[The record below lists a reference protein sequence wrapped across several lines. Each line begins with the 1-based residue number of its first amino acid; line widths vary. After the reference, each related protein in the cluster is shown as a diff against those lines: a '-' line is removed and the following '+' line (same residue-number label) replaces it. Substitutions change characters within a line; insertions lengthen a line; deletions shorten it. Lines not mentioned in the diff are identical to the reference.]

1 MRICILGAGS
11 LGSALGA
18 LLAESNEVTLI
29 GRKIHVDSVRAKGLS
44 MVGERRFKVFLPA
57 HDSMSGLEPPD
68 LIVVAAKAY
77 STESVIETCRSCP
90 LEHTKVLTLQNG
102 LGNIELLREWAGARA
117 FGGTTT
123 MGATMLRPGVVRLAG
138 VGRTVVGSDIDSV
151 GARAIEKAFSDSGIP
166 VKTSDNIH
174 GELWAKAIVNASINP
189 LTAILGVSNGQL
201 ICSPSISRLMGEV
214 CRECER
220 VARAAEILLPYR
232 SMATRARR
240 VAADTSKNTS
250 SMLQDVM
257 RGRRT
262 EIREING
269 YFCRIGRTLGVGTVL
284 NDMLVSTVEAMNTE
298 KG

>member
-1 MRICILGAGS
+1 MRICIFGAGS

-29 GRKIHVDSVRAKGLS
+29 GRKVHVDAIRARGLS
-44 MVGERRFKVFLPA
+44 MVGERRFKVLLPA
-57 HDSMSGLEPPD
+57 HDSISGLEPPD
-68 LIVVAAKAY
+68 LIVVATKAY
-77 STESVIETCRSCP
+77 STESVIEACKSWP

-102 LGNIELLREWAGARA
+102 LGNIEILREWAGARA

-138 VGRTVVGSDIDSV
+138 VGRTVVGSDVDSA
-151 GARAIEKAFSDSGIP
+151 GARTIKKAFSDSGIP
-166 VKTSDNIH
+166 AKTSNNIQ

-189 LTAILGVSNGQL
+189 LTAILGVSNGRL
-201 ICSPSISRLMGEV
+201 LCSPSISRLMDEV

-220 VARAAEILLPYR
+220 VALAAEIPLPYR
-232 SMATRARR
+232 SMAARARR
-240 VAADTSKNTS
+240 VAADTAKNTS

-269 YFCRIGRTLGVGTVL
+269 YISRMGKTLSVGTPL
-284 NDMLVSTVEAMNTE
+284 NDMLVSMVETRNSE